1 MRKRQYMR
9 FMVSMALVLTFV
21 LVSMKGHAC
30 TGIQLKTEDGHF
42 IFARTLEFSAEQMPF
57 NLIVVPRNY
66 PCQGQTASGKPGMS
80 WKTTY
85 AYVGFNPFGAPLV
98 ADGLNEKGLACGS
111 FLFPGCAE
119 FEALTGDMH
128 SRAISSLDLTS
139 WILSTCATVSEVREK
154 LPKIVVFS
162 IKMPE
167 LGPIMDLHYF
177 VTDETGDAAVI
188 EYVGG
193 KLNIYDNEVNAI
205 TNCPVYHWH
214 ISNQQNYI
222 GLKAFN
228 NPPSTIGNK
237 TFAQFGQGSGA
248 IGLPGD
254 FTPPSRFVR
263 AAFLAN
269 AAYEGKN
276 VDEGI
281 CIAFHILNQFDIPKG
296 SIREK
301 HLGHVISDSTQW
313 TSASDL
319 KNRRYYFHTYHD
331 RSVKMI
337 DLNELDLNAQNIK
350 GIRNIQ
356 KPAQVINLSNQI
368 NNTVF
373 NANSMEQ
380 IIQLQKQKNGSK
392 KER

>member
-1 MRKRQYMR
+1 MQKRNYMR
-9 FMVSMALVLTFV
+9 LMVSIALMLTVV
-21 LVSMKGHAC
+21 LVSIEGLAC
-30 TGIQLKTEDGHF
+30 TGIQIKTEDGHF

-57 NLIVVPRNY
+57 NLIVVPRNHPY
-66 PCQGQTASGKPGMS
+66 RARTPSGKPGMA
-80 WKTTY
+80 WKTKY

-98 ADGLNEKGLACGS
+98 ADGLNERGLACGS
-111 FLFPGCAE
+111 FLFPGCAK
-119 FEALTGDMH
+119 FEALTGDKQSH
-128 SRAISSLDLTS
+128 AISSFDLTS
-139 WILSTCATVSEVREK
+139 WILSTCASVSEVRQK
-154 LPKIVVFS
+154 LPKIVVFA

-167 LGPIMDLHYF
+167 LGPVMDLHYF
-177 VTDETGDAAVI
+177 VADETGDAAVI
-188 EYVGG
+188 EYTGG

-214 ISNQQNYI
+214 LSNQRNYI

-228 NPPSTIGNK
+228 QPTVTIGNK
-237 TFAQFGQGSGA
+237 TFGQFGQGSGA

-269 AAYEGKN
+269 VAYEGKN
-276 VDEGI
+276 AAEGI
-281 CIAFHILNQFDIPKG
+281 GIAFHILNQFDIPKG
-296 SIREK
+296 SVREN
-301 HLGHVISDSTQW
+301 HSGQVISESTQW

-319 KNRRYYFHTYHD
+319 KSRRYYFHTYHD

-337 DLNELDLNAQNIK
+337 DLNELDLNAQSIK

-356 KPAQVINLSNQI
+356 KPGQVINLSSEI

-373 NANSMEQ
+373 KAISIEQ
-380 IIQLQKQKNGSK
+380 ILQLQKQKTAP
-392 KER
+392 